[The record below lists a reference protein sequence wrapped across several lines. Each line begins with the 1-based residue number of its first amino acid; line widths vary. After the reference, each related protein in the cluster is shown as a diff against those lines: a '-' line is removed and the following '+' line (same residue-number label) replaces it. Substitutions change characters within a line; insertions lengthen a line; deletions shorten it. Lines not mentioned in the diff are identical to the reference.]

1 MGKQTAS
8 KRQSLHHKHK
18 VLKKVAEHHRK
29 VKRFAKQH
37 PELNKSR
44 KDPGIPNLWPFKEDM
59 LNKIEQQK
67 QKASEEKKNKKEK
80 RRLEQM
86 AEARRDIASMAA
98 DAKRRESEFQER
110 QQLKQQQ
117 KQQGKFE
124 KEGKDSSLKQFYREV
139 KKVIEAG
146 DVILQVLDARDPMG
160 CRCLE
165 IEKMILERYTNKK
178 IVLILNKIDLV
189 PRENVLMWLKY
200 LRNFYP
206 TLAFKCST
214 QQQKRNLGQ
223 QGGIQPELA
232 SNDMLNST
240 ESLGAEQLLQLLKNY
255 SRSLNIK
262 TSVTV
267 GIIGYPNVGKSSLI
281 NSLKRTRSVGVGAT
295 PGFTK
300 FAQEVHLDKNVKLL
314 DSPGI
319 VPIKGNVDENI
330 ILRNVVKLEKVLDPI
345 APVDAILSRCSQKQI
360 LDIYEIAQYQSTTD
374 FLTQVAA
381 KRKKIV
387 KGGIADLRSTA
398 ISVIRDW
405 TGGKIP
411 FYTQPPKVLVK
422 STLLS
427 QFSDELNI
435 DQSDLISTVSN
446 QNTSFASLKYLEPK
460 QQELDNSLFDD
471 DDEDDEDEEEME
483 DEDEEDDDDEEEEEM
498 EDEDEE
504 DEEDEDEMEEDSDSE
519 ALLKYQQQ
527 KQVVKA
533 TAKQVAQIKS
543 KSQNLKDEN
552 DQFNPQSNKQLKKQ
566 NKKLKKKFGIVSTS
580 SKQVQGDD
588 DDDEDDDDE
597 QEEIDQDDDEDDEE
611 DIDEDE
617 AF

>member
-67 QKASEEKKNKKEK
+67 QKISEEKKSKKEK

-98 DAKRRESEFQER
+98 DAKRRETEFQER

-330 ILRNVVKLEKVLDPI
+330 ILRNVVKLEKVTDPI

-435 DQSDLISTVSN
+435 DQSDLISTVNN

-471 DDEDDEDEEEME
+471 DDDDED
-483 DEDEEDDDDEEEEEM
+483 EEEEM
-498 EDEDEE
+498 EDEDEDDEEEEME
-504 DEEDEDEMEEDSDSE
+504 DEEEEDDDEEEEEDEMEEDSDSE

-580 SKQVQGDD
+580 SKQVQDD
-588 DDDEDDDDE
+588 NDDEDE
-597 QEEIDQDDDEDDEE
+597 QEEIDEDEDSE